1 MSRHLKGLL
10 MTVFAVI
17 LLSPDSVLIS
27 LVEDSSKEIDS
38 WTVLFWRGLLYAGGV
53 SLLVFLKYRLN
64 TFQEFKSI
72 GKGGLLIGLFSGI
85 STGTFV
91 FAIVYTSIAN
101 ALVIIS
107 TGPIMIAIVSW
118 FLLKEKSSLI
128 TWISMIIVFVGIY
141 IVMFGSFE
149 GYLGRP
155 TDEALGAVNT
165 NKDALVG
172 DIFALITAIMMGFTF
187 TLTRKYKEVNMVP
200 VNAIGGLI
208 AAILALTMADTIL
221 VPREVVPHIIAMGA
235 ILSVSFS
242 LITIAPRYMPAA
254 EVGMIMPLETV
265 LGTLI
270 AWVWITEV
278 PSIDAL
284 IGGSIVIITLFCHS
298 WYSTKLARN
307 QLS

>member
-1 MSRHLKGLL
+1 

-141 IVMFGSFE
+141 IVMFGGFE

-155 TDEALGAVNT
+155 PDETLGAVNT

>member
-1 MSRHLKGLL
+1 

-38 WTVLFWRGLLYAGGV
+38 WTVLFWRGLLYAAGV

-141 IVMFGSFE
+141 IVMFGGFE

-278 PSIDAL
+278 PSVNAL
-284 IGGSIVIITLFCHS
+284 VGGSIVIITLFCHS
-298 WYSTKLARN
+298 WYSTRLARN